1 MPYNPEKRVW
11 RGKSYKKGG
20 QSGKHRGTTI
30 REERE
35 RDLVRSERDLELG
48 ERDAEVARGD

>member
-1 MPYNPEKRVW
+1 MAYNPEARVW

-20 QSGKHRGTTI
+20 QSGKHRGSTI

-35 RDLVRSERDLELG
+35 ADTSRVDRDLERSERD
-48 ERDAEVARGD
+48 REVARGD